1 MESQKP
7 QERADDAKNR
17 DERPPLKRRRQKP
30 PEAEPASSSSKPGD
44 PKFGNVIDIGD
55 KFKKYGFWQARE
67 GPLQD
72 NPKALILF
80 AGRSRPG
87 DLSHCLAR
95 LGWVVCSVDTKSPK
109 PTDVL
114 EGTVWEVIS
123 GDIEAGYFEAVWIA
137 TPCGTFSPLRENP
150 PGPRPLR
157 SIQAIEGLPKD
168 QLTDAEFKQVEEANE
183 LVKVSYIAAAYQN
196 RAKKPWGIE
205 NPRHHPDKPQI
216 WYMPLFKKLAELRGV
231 QIVEFD
237 QCRTNLPTTKPTRF
251 MVKRLDFN
259 SLDRKRCNHPKTEH
273 KRPDGSTYMS
283 AHGSTVQKWV
293 DGPKGRERASVSQG
307 GIYRGPVRHHR
318 HGVPR
323 HGRRGLA
330 GEGAPSGAPLRRPP
344 LIPLVASFLSPTD
357 RERQNRLALGG
368 MRNPAKSILR
378 MPKVRN
384 PAWQV
389 RELLYKAQSL
399 WPELTQA
406 ADAILSGDVP
416 QEPSPEIVAAVRKTL
431 IQMLG
436 GSIEQRTRTARATTP
451 IQASVIEAWG
461 QAVGDPDSG
470 TLARWLD
477 HGAPLGFSQR
487 IETTGIFPIIEDI
500 SGGTEEIHSIVR
512 PLTNWENYKSA
523 VEEREDLNQLIEDY
537 TARGFCHKVKTMEE
551 AKAELGREPILNRLG
566 VVVKFSAS
574 GKKKSRIIWDLRES
588 KANSFCHPAERVLL
602 PKLLD
607 VAESALRSHRKGAQV
622 WLAAVDIRDAFMNVP
637 AGDDKYMTVASKED
651 GKGNQELIIFDVLVF
666 GSGSSP
672 TIWGR
677 YAAWLG
683 RSSAAISPSSGIQI
697 YVDDPSVVMEGPKS
711 DAIRELTNI
720 LLWFNIAGFPVKL
733 EKAEGGKKISW
744 VGATIEASDQQRE
757 VTITIPKDKVEKLQA
772 TTQEFLRRPVAGHK
786 QIRSYAGSLSFIA
799 GLIPHLRPFLASLWA
814 VLSVGKSMNDG
825 AGTRRSGKLIHT
837 RRIRPALR
845 WMEALLRGSP
855 APLARTLSAF
865 YSDIKATI
873 TTDASPWGIGG
884 VLKINDKAVE
894 CFSSPIPQGV
904 LEKFKAQT
912 GNSKFNTLWE
922 GLALLVAFR
931 LWLQKLEY
939 GAQVRARS
947 DNMGVLYTIVGGR
960 AKSADLNVLAREFS
974 LDQALRLYR
983 ISWLSHILGV
993 TNLEADALSR
1003 RFAPVPA
1010 EWPESLV
1017 GVPLVP
1023 VRINED
1029 FWRIQEHNL

>member
-1 MESQKP
+1 
-7 QERADDAKNR
+7 
-17 DERPPLKRRRQKP
+17 
-30 PEAEPASSSSKPGD
+30 
-44 PKFGNVIDIGD
+44 
-55 KFKKYGFWQARE
+55 
-67 GPLQD
+67 
-72 NPKALILF
+72 
-80 AGRSRPG
+80 
-87 DLSHCLAR
+87 
-95 LGWVVCSVDTKSPK
+95 
-109 PTDVL
+109 
-114 EGTVWEVIS
+114 
-123 GDIEAGYFEAVWIA
+123 
-137 TPCGTFSPLRENP
+137 
-150 PGPRPLR
+150 
-157 SIQAIEGLPKD
+157 
-168 QLTDAEFKQVEEANE
+168 
-183 LVKVSYIAAAYQN
+183 
-196 RAKKPWGIE
+196 
-205 NPRHHPDKPQI
+205 
-216 WYMPLFKKLAELRGV
+216 
-231 QIVEFD
+231 
-237 QCRTNLPTTKPTRF
+237 
-251 MVKRLDFN
+251 
-259 SLDRKRCNHPKTEH
+259 
-273 KRPDGSTYMS
+273 
-283 AHGSTVQKWV
+283 
-293 DGPKGRERASVSQG
+293 
-307 GIYRGPVRHHR
+307 
-318 HGVPR
+318 
-323 HGRRGLA
+323 
-330 GEGAPSGAPLRRPP
+330 
-344 LIPLVASFLSPTD
+344 
-357 RERQNRLALGG
+357 

-389 RELLYKAQSL
+389 RELFYKAQSL

-711 DAIRELTNI
+711 EAIRELTNI

-744 VGATIEASDQQRE
+744 VGATIEVSDQQRE

-983 ISWLSHILGV
+983 ISWLSHIPGV